1 MDVRW
6 KRLYSLR
13 KLMGSYC
20 PGYRMVVMMKTYGL
34 DHIPLG
40 RGRDENGFLNV
51 YAGQCGVT
59 DGMTHE
65 RKR

>member
-1 MDVRW
+1 
-6 KRLYSLR
+6 
-13 KLMGSYC
+13 
-20 PGYRMVVMMKTYGL
+20 MVVMIKAYSL
-34 DHIPLG
+34 DHISLG
-40 RGRDENGFLNV
+40 RGRDEKGFLNV